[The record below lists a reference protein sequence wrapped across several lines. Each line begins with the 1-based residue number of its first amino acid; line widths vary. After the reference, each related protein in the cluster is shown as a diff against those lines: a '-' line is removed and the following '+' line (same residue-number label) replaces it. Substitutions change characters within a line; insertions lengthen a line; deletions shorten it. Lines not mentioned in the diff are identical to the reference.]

1 MYIHYGHDKF
11 DIDLFNPI
19 KNRFMFPKPNGG
31 FWACKKNYDYP
42 WSKWCEDAN
51 YIYDNQ
57 FLSFEF
63 DLIKDAKILTINK
76 HKQLKKLPKNKETI
90 AMEKNIHI
98 FKSEFNIR
106 YLDFEKL
113 SLKYD
118 AIEVLISKDRDL
130 YFSLYGWDCDSI
142 LIMNPKIIIGG

>member
-1 MYIHYGHDKF
+1 LKYIHYGHDHF
-11 DIDLFNPI
+11 DIDLFESI
-19 KNRFMFPKPNGG
+19 KNRNIFSKPYGG
-31 FWACKKNYDYP
+31 FWASGKHYDYP
-42 WSKWCEDAN
+42 WSKWCKDEN
-51 YIYDNQ
+51 YTYKNQ
-57 FLSFEF
+57 FLFFEF
-63 DLIKDAKILTINK
+63 DLIKDAKILTINEC
-76 HKQLKKLPKNKETI
+76 KQLKKLPKNKETI
-90 AMEKNIHI
+90 TI